1 MTTPEADH
9 SCNHSKALVVQ
20 KGRTPRI
27 KSSRSASKEI
37 FISCLLSWHRS
48 LLGLKKW
55 YSGTAN
61 SSLRIQVQHV
71 DGTTA
76 PAGSL
81 AASPAPSSSA
91 PGANVSEPGLGFGGS
106 WVWKLLRGSFF
117 FFNLRRRGS
126 RRDHH
131 HHQSLP
137 PVAIEKKKKKKKR
150 RKKTQSWNMS
160 SFNSN
165 RLYTT
170 SIQER

>member
-117 FFNLRRRGS
+117 LISGDEVPGETITITSHYHQLPSRRRRRRRRG
-126 RRDHH
+126 
-131 HHQSLP
+131 
-137 PVAIEKKKKKKKR
+137 E
-150 RKKTQSWNMS
+150 RKHKAGT
-160 SFNSN
+160 
-165 RLYTT
+165 
-170 SIQER
+170 